1 MIEVQRLFA
10 ERSRSGIMFFARDYA
25 ERYMS
30 SPMAKKVRQP
40 RSSSPRTYSQA
51 GLQST
56 QQSPTQ
62 NQAPTSPRQ
71 AAPAAA
77 TAARAAAPVDLAVE
91 YNYVGKELRRLGITA
106 AVLIALEILLG
117 LVVR

>member
-1 MIEVQRLFA
+1 
-10 ERSRSGIMFFARDYA
+10 
-25 ERYMS
+25 MS

-51 GLQST
+51 GLQSP
-56 QQSPTQ
+56 QSPAQ
-62 NQAPTSPRQ
+62 PQAPTASRQ
-71 AAPAAA
+71 TAP
-77 TAARAAAPVDLAVE
+77 TAAAPRSNAPVNLALE
-91 YNYVGKELRRLGITA
+91 YNYVGKELRRLGLTA